1 MAAGGSSLTQA
12 AASSIA
18 SGSPSRRAQ
27 IWATAGALF
36 QLPIFP
42 HTSLEELQNLDCEI
56 MAADAGTSEGCVP
69 IRAIRSIPAR
79 TVVAIG
85 SESRGL
91 SEPVLNAAKIRFTIP
106 LKPNVES
113 LNAAAAASIAIF
125 QLSGLP
131 VEGGKA

>member
-1 MAAGGSSLTQA
+1 MALLRVGDEAVGPPCFEGHGPQ
-12 AASSIA
+12 
-18 SGSPSRRAQ
+18 GV
-27 IWATAGALF
+27 
-36 QLPIFP
+36 
-42 HTSLEELQNLDCEI
+42 EERCVI

-79 TVVAIG
+79 TVLAIG

-91 SEPVLNAAKIRFTIP
+91 SEPVLDAATVRFTIP
-106 LKPNVES
+106 LKPGVES
-113 LNAAAAASIAIF
+113 LNAAAATAIALF